1 MRVVLEGLLIFV
13 LGSIV
18 GSFLN
23 VCIHRLPVGES
34 VVFPPSRCVSCGAKL
49 GFIDLVP
56 VFSFL
61 YLRGRCR
68 RCGVPISWH
77 YPLVECAAGL
87 LFVLAWLRFGATWA
101 TPGAWALFAVLLIAT
116 LIDLRHGIIPD
127 RVVLAGL
134 VLGLPLVALQS
145 WAALLWGAAAFL
157 GAGLFMLAIA
167 VISRGGMGGGD
178 IKLAA
183 LMGLY
188 LGPAGVAL
196 ALFLA
201 FLAGGTVAVLLLAT
215 GRKGRKDP
223 VPFGPY
229 LALGG
234 IVAALWGREIISW
247 YFGLWG

>member
-1 MRVVLEGLLIFV
+1 VRVILESLLIFV
-13 LGSIV
+13 LGTIV

-23 VCIHRLPVGES
+23 VCIHRLPAGES

-68 RCGVPISWH
+68 RCGAPFSWQ
-77 YPLVECAAGL
+77 YPLVEFAAGL
-87 LFVLAWLRFGATWA
+87 LFVLAWLRFGAGWA
-101 TPGAWALFAVLLIAT
+101 TPAAWALISVLIVAAV
-116 LIDLRHGIIPD
+116 IDLRHRIIPN
-127 RVVLAGL
+127 RLILAGL

-145 WAALLWGAAAFL
+145 WTSLLWGVAALF
-157 GAGLFMLAIA
+157 GAGLLMLAIA
-167 VISRGGMGGGD
+167 VVSRGGMGGGD
-178 IKLAA
+178 VKLAA

-188 LGPAGVAL
+188 LGPAGVAA

-201 FLAGGTVAVLLLAT
+201 FLAGGAAAVLLLAT

-234 IVAALWGREIISW
+234 ILAALWGREIINW
-247 YFGLWG
+247 YFGLWR